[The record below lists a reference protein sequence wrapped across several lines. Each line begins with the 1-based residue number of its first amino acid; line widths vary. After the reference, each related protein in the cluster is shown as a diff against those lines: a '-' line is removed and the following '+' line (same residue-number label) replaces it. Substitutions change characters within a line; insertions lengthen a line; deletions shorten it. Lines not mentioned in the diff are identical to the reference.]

1 MLFHIFKRFNVISA
15 AGTLLA
21 AAFVA
26 LVLLLAPQAALA
38 TVATVTNNN
47 VTTSHWKQGS
57 QEGYSVTATVT
68 VPTAQGGWA
77 VMNLSGAQIST
88 PVALTPDSAG
98 TTYTV
103 TVPVAARPA
112 VGEAYAVDITYFDN
126 PDTPTPPETLNL
138 TVGAVLDSFATPTSP
153 NWGVGATTN
162 PTFTWQ
168 APAAPPAG
176 GVAGY
181 QLSISGLDET
191 PWVSAQLGA
200 TTLSAQYT
208 QSGTFPAGLAVG
220 VTYPWS
226 VYTLDAAGNSAEN
239 RDGLVMIGAN
249 ISGTVTD
256 FSGAPVADATVYV
269 YTVGTNSQL
278 VTSTTTRADGSYLVG
293 GLNTTNYWL
302 KYSKNGKTVYYNNRL
317 DASDTYA
324 NTYAVLKSG
333 VNAVLGG
340 WGAISGNV
348 VTSTG
353 AGLVGYTVQILT
365 SGGQATSYPA
375 VTTTTAGAFTFPLLA
390 PGTYKVRVIGANGY
404 ATLDYPY
411 SLTVT
416 DGSITQLPGNAV
428 LYKINFTGT
437 VTNSQGAPV
446 SGVWVY
452 LYTSGGVLTDFPG
465 AVTGADG
472 TYTAAGVAVGSYKVL
487 FDAGSSYA
495 KQYYN
500 HKASLAAADTLTVGA
515 TVTTGINA
523 VLGSGIPTVTAF
535 TVPATSSSLT
545 VSGITFTASEPTY
558 GVAGYM
564 ITESATAPA
573 ASDSGWKA
581 TAPTSYTVSGVGD
594 ITLYAWAKGATGLV
608 SDSVARSVTVTY
620 VAPAVTISTL
630 SDQAVTANQVLNVA
644 GSAATGVT
652 TLTVNGQ
659 TANLAADGSF
669 SFPIKLAAGANTV
682 EVVANGSTT
691 FTRSITYDATAPA
704 LSVTQPADNQ
714 VTTTADTTVSGT
726 VVAGATV
733 SVSVNGGTPVQ
744 AIVSGTDWIANVTL
758 AAGMNTIEVVADLSG
773 KKNYGKRTL
782 TLVSTLPDLVVTAPV
797 QDVIID
803 KSTQVITGTVS
814 SGATVSISAGGTTY
828 TPQVT
833 SGSFSQEVSFA
844 ARGSYPVT
852 VTATSTAG
860 TSTAVRNLIVERRI
874 GDCNNSGGAI
884 SAADLQYAINITIK
898 KAGFNYSTFCDVNLV
913 SGVLTPDGKT
923 SATDVQTLINV
934 LIKKAGW
941 TLP

>member
-1 MLFHIFKRFNVISA
+1 MLFNIFKRFNVVSA
-15 AGTLLA
+15 AGTALA
-21 AAFVA
+21 GALIA

-38 TVATVTNNN
+38 TATVTNNN
-47 VTTSHWKQGS
+47 VTTSHWKQGN

-68 VPTAQGGWA
+68 VPLAQAGWA

-88 PVALTPDSAG
+88 PVALTPDTAG

-103 TVPVAARPA
+103 TVPVSARPA
-112 VGEAYAVDITYFDN
+112 VGEAYSVDVTYFDN

-138 TVGAVLDSFATPTSP
+138 TVGTVLDSFATLTSP

-191 PWVSAQLGA
+191 PWASAQLGA

-208 QSGTFPAGLAVG
+208 QSGTFPAALTVG

-256 FSGAPVADATVYV
+256 FSGAPVPDATVYV

-278 VTSTTTRADGSYLVG
+278 ITSTTTRADGSYLVG
-293 GLNTTNYWL
+293 GLNTTNYWI

-317 DASDTYA
+317 DASDTFG
-324 NTYAVLKSG
+324 NTYGVLKTG

-353 AGLVGYTVQILT
+353 AGLVGYTVQLLT

-428 LYKINFTGT
+428 LYKVNFTGT
-437 VTNSQGAPV
+437 VTNTQGAPV
-446 SGVWVY
+446 PGVWVY
-452 LYTSGGVLTDFPG
+452 LYTSGGALTDFPG

-472 TYTAAGVAVGSYKVL
+472 TYSVAGIAVGSYKVL

-500 HKASLAAADTLTVGA
+500 HKATLATADTLTVGS
-515 TVTTGINA
+515 TVVTGVNA
-523 VLGSGIPTVTAF
+523 VLGTGIPTVTTF

-545 VSGITFTASEPTY
+545 VSGITLTASEPTY

-564 ITESATAPA
+564 ITESASAPS
-573 ASDSGWKA
+573 ASDAGWKT
-581 TAPTSYTVSGVGD
+581 TAPTSYTFTGVGEK
-594 ITLYAWAKGATGLV
+594 TLYAWAKGATGLI
-608 SDSVARSVTVTY
+608 SDSVARSVTID
-620 VAPAVTISTL
+620 ASAVTPGDSDGNGVITISE
-630 SDQAVTANQVLNVA
+630 V
-644 GSAATGVT
+644 
-652 TLTVNGQ
+652 
-659 TANLAADGSF
+659 
-669 SFPIKLAAGANTV
+669 KLALDMYLGVQPSAYFVDTDK
-682 EVVANGSTT
+682 NGS
-691 FTRSITYDATAPA
+691 
-704 LSVTQPADNQ
+704 
-714 VTTTADTTVSGT
+714 VS
-726 VVAGATV
+726 
-733 SVSVNGGTPVQ
+733 
-744 AIVSGTDWIANVTL
+744 L
-758 AAGMNTIEVVADLSG
+758 
-773 KKNYGKRTL
+773 
-782 TLVSTLPDLVVTAPV
+782 
-797 QDVIID
+797 
-803 KSTQVITGTVS
+803 
-814 SGATVSISAGGTTY
+814 
-828 TPQVT
+828 
-833 SGSFSQEVSFA
+833 QEVQKVINSFLA
-844 ARGSYPVT
+844 
-852 VTATSTAG
+852 
-860 TSTAVRNLIVERRI
+860 
-874 GDCNNSGGAI
+874 
-884 SAADLQYAINITIK
+884 Q
-898 KAGFNYSTFCDVNLV
+898 
-913 SGVLTPDGKT
+913 
-923 SATDVQTLINV
+923 
-934 LIKKAGW
+934 
-941 TLP
+941 